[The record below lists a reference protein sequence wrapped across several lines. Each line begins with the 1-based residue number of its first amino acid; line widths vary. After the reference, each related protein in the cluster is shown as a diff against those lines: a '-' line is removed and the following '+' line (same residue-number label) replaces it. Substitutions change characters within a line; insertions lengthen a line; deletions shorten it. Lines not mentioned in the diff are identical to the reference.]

1 MTLLIEYISPSLNQI
16 PTQEMLELFQGIKS
30 GSVKR
35 HIGICLTVQE
45 YFNTK
50 YNTCLPYHWIAKWFK
65 PYFESWDKFSGSA
78 DYPVSGHGRQ
88 TANMAFAH
96 ATFKSAWEGTY
107 GKKRLALVDHII
119 AALEAKIAAHKVSK
133 KKFRAPDISY
143 TFGDGFTC
151 KGRADAVLK
160 RLERIQ
166 AEQKAPLRKIA
177 DKRGICAMYGRMP
190 GAPDP
195 DVLRTLFKTW
205 PKHSGSGTYPVPS
218 TTGENPGHAY
228 DTEPRWT
235 GKSGKLRRELLQ
247 HCINECKRII
257 NEARVKQGFPTIT

>member
-1 MTLLIEYISPSLNQI
+1 MALLIEYISPSLNQV

-35 HIGICLTVQE
+35 YKGICRTVQE

-50 YNTCLPYHWIAKWFK
+50 YNTCLSYHWTQKWLM
-65 PYFESWDKFSGSA
+65 PYFQAWDKFSGNL
-78 DYPVSGHGRQ
+78 DYPVAGHGRQ
-88 TANMAFAH
+88 AANVAYVRAIGD
-96 ATFKSAWEGTY
+96 SAWEGTY

-119 AALEAKIAAHKVSK
+119 AALEAKIDAHKVSK

-143 TFGDGFTC
+143 TFGNGPTY

-160 RLERIQ
+160 RLESIQ
-166 AEQKAPLRKIA
+166 VRQKAPLRNASKQ
-177 DKRGICAMYGRMP
+177 GICNMYTCLP
-190 GAPDP
+190 GGPDP
-195 DVLRTLFKTW
+195 DVLRALFQTW
-205 PKHSGSGTYPVPS
+205 PKHSGSNMYPVPS
-218 TTGENPGHAY
+218 TTGISPERAY
-228 DTEPRWT
+228 DSEPRWT

-247 HCINECKRII
+247 HCINECKRRI